1 MYFKNKLYFKI
12 YFKGGYSE
20 ENLLMMKVKINF
32 FVKEVGD
39 YFNIISF
46 IGFVVDNDVCKD
58 LRL

>member
-1 MYFKNKLYFKI
+1 MYFKI

-46 IGFVVDNDVCKD
+46 IGVVFDNDVCKD